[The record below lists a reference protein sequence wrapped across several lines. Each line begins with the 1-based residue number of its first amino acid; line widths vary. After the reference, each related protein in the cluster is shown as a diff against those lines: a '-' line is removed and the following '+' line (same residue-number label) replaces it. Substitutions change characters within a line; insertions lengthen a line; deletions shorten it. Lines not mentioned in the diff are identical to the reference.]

1 MITLYFYKILHNY
14 LNKWHIIYVNQL
26 NDQEKKKLKPIYDGT
41 YTFSETMEI
50 YCIEILP
57 RWVKLFS
64 EEWKSLYS
72 MINIVLGLDLGNSA

>member
-26 NDQEKKKLKPIYDGT
+26 NDQEKKTEAHLWWNLH
-41 YTFSETMEI
+41 
-50 YCIEILP
+50 ILWNNGNILYWNL
-57 RWVKLFS
+57 RRVKLFS